1 MNGAGLP
8 ATVATLWISPS
19 HPISAVLLYTVDRRV
34 IGSDVDRT
42 PAQSVAHKK
51 NGIVP
56 HETMP
61 LKKHH
66 TLAGATTR
74 VLKK

>member
-1 MNGAGLP
+1 VDVVEPSDKRCSSLYGRSPRDRIGREANAGA
-8 ATVATLWISPS
+8 
-19 HPISAVLLYTVDRRV
+19 RR
-34 IGSDVDRT
+34 R
-42 PAQSVAHKK
+42 AKK